1 MTEGDIAPDN
11 VPFLMEKDEDKPGDF
26 SAKERPLQAQESIT
40 ARLIMM
46 KTDRSLFTNLPL
58 SPPRSYNIP

>member
-1 MTEGDIAPDN
+1 MTEGDIALVN
-11 VPFLMEKDEDKPGDF
+11 VPFLMEKNEDKQGDF
-26 SAKERPLQAQESIT
+26 SAKERSLQAQGIVT

-46 KTDRSLFTNLPL
+46 KTDRSLFTNPSL